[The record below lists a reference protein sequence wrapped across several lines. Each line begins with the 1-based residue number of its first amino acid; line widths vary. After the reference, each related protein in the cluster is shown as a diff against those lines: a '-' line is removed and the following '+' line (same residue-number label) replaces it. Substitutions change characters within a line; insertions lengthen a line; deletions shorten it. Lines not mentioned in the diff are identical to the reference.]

1 MTIEKAN
8 NILNIMRN
16 TSNEQVFTMP
26 VAQFQAIVTLI
37 GETQYT
43 FYKAGLF
50 DLETECMNLES
61 AWFQRQMMIGS

>member
-43 FYKAGLF
+43 FYNAGLF